1 MLLSVWC
8 WRFGALLTPAKNIV
22 FFIFLLFRGEKGMAL
37 GDGDEE
43 TIELNITRGRF
54 CSKLGKG

>member
-8 WRFGALLTPAKNIV
+8 WQFGALLTPAKNIV
-22 FFIFLLFRGEKGMAL
+22 FFMFLLFRGEKGSC